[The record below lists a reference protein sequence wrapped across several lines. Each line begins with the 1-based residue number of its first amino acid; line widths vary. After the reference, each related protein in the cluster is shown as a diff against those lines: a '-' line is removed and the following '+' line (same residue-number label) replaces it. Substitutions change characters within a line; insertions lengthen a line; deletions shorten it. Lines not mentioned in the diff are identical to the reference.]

1 MTDFTGG
8 GIPNLDYDKDD
19 VTIFNDTTEFT
30 NDVFVYGKLYAEF
43 GGDVQSF
50 STAGVERVRI
60 DKDGQ
65 VTINSGD
72 LLIKDNHKLDI
83 NNGALEFRGNNGG
96 NAFITSTVGNLYI
109 FTLDTGG
116 DINNYAASNFSVFT
130 NFNSERFTIDSGGQV
145 IFKPMTE
152 TERDALTAV
161 AGGVI
166 YNSTT
171 NKLQCYNG
179 TTWNN
184 LFWLTIFIHML

>member
-30 NDVFVYGKLYAEF
+30 SDVFVYGKLYAEF

-60 DKDGQ
+60 DKEGQ
-65 VTINSGD
+65 VTMSGD
-72 LLIKDNHKLDI
+72 VLIKDNKKLDI

-96 NAFITSTVGNLYI
+96 NGFITNTVGNLYI

-116 DINNYAASNFSVFT
+116 NINNYAASNFRVFT
-130 NFNSERFTIDSGGQV
+130 NFTSERFTIDSGGQV

-152 TERDALTAV
+152 TERDALTAQ

-184 LFWLTIFIHML
+184 LF

>member
-1 MTDFTGG
+1 MTNFTGG

-60 DKDGQ
+60 DKEGQ

-96 NAFITSTVGNLYI
+96 NSFITSTVGNLYL

-116 DINNYAASNFSVFT
+116 DISNYAASNFRVFT
-130 NFNSERFTIDSGGQV
+130 NFTSERFTIDSGGQV

-152 TERDALTAV
+152 TERDALTAQ

-184 LFWLTIFIHML
+184 LF

>member
-184 LFWLTIFIHML
+184 LF

>member
-1 MTDFTGG
+1 MSDFKGG
-8 GIPNLDYDKDD
+8 GINTTDYDSYNTKYI
-19 VTIFNDTTEFT
+19 TQKTEFT
-30 NDVFVYGKLYAEF
+30 DDVYVFGKLYAEF

-60 DKDGQ
+60 DKEGQ

-96 NAFITSTVGNLYI
+96 NAFITSTVGNLYL

-116 DINNYAASNFSVFT
+116 DISNYAASNFSVFT
-130 NFNSERFTIDSGGQV
+130 NFTSERFTIDSGGQV
-145 IFKPMTE
+145 IFKPMTQ
-152 TERDALTAV
+152 TERDALTAQ

-184 LFWLTIFIHML
+184 LF

>member
-30 NDVFVYGKLYAEF
+30 SDVFVYGKLYAEF

-60 DKDGQ
+60 DEEGQ
-65 VTINSGD
+65 VTMSGD
-72 LLIKDNHKLDI
+72 VLIKDNKKLDI

-96 NAFITSTVGNLYI
+96 NGFITNTVGNLYI

-116 DINNYAASNFSVFT
+116 NINNNAASNFSVFT
-130 NFNSERFTIDSGGQV
+130 DFTSERFTIDSGGQV
-145 IFKPMTE
+145 IFKPMSQTD
-152 TERDALTAV
+152 RDALTPV

-184 LFWLTIFIHML
+184 LF

>member
-30 NDVFVYGKLYAEF
+30 SDVFVYGKLYAEF

-60 DKDGQ
+60 DKEGQ

-83 NNGALEFRGNNGG
+83 NNLSL
-96 NAFITSTVGNLYI
+96 IHI
-109 FTLDTGG
+109 
-116 DINNYAASNFSVFT
+116 
-130 NFNSERFTIDSGGQV
+130 SEPTR
-145 IFKPMTE
+145 
-152 TERDALTAV
+152 L
-161 AGGVI
+161 
-166 YNSTT
+166 
-171 NKLQCYNG
+171 
-179 TTWNN
+179 
-184 LFWLTIFIHML
+184 

>member
-30 NDVFVYGKLYAEF
+30 SDVFVYGKLYAEF

-60 DKDGQ
+60 DKEGQ
-65 VTINSGD
+65 VTMSGD
-72 LLIKDNHKLDI
+72 VLIKDNKKLDI

-96 NAFITSTVGNLYI
+96 NGFITNTVGNLYI

-116 DINNYAASNFSVFT
+116 NINNYAASNFSVFT
-130 NFNSERFTIDSGGQV
+130 NFSVERFTIDSDGQV
-145 IFKPMTE
+145 IFKPMTQ
-152 TERDALTAV
+152 TERDALTPV

-179 TTWNN
+179 TIWNN
-184 LFWLTIFIHML
+184 LF

>member
-30 NDVFVYGKLYAEF
+30 SDVFVYGKLYAEF

-116 DINNYAASNFSVFT
+116 DINNYAASNFRVFT
-130 NFNSERFTIDSGGQV
+130 NFTSERFTIDSGGQV

-152 TERDALTAV
+152 TERDALTAQ

-184 LFWLTIFIHML
+184 LF

>member
-30 NDVFVYGKLYAEF
+30 SDVFVYGKLYAEF

-60 DKDGQ
+60 DKEGQ
-65 VTINSGD
+65 VTMSGD
-72 LLIKDNHKLDI
+72 VLIKDNKKLDI

-96 NAFITSTVGNLYI
+96 NGFITNTVGNLYI

-130 NFNSERFTIDSGGQV
+130 NFSVERFTIDSDGQV
-145 IFKPMTE
+145 IFKPMTQ
-152 TERDALTAV
+152 TERDALTPV

-184 LFWLTIFIHML
+184 LF

>member
-1 MTDFTGG
+1 MTDFKSG
-8 GIPNLDYDKDD
+8 GIPTPDYDSDD
-19 VTIFNDTTEFT
+19 VNYVSEKTEFT
-30 NDVFVYGKLYAEF
+30 NDVFVYGKLYADL
-43 GGDVQSF
+43 GGDVQTF

-60 DKDGQ
+60 DKEGQ

-83 NNGALEFRGNNGG
+83 NNGALELRGNNGG
-96 NAFITSTVGNLYI
+96 NAFITSTVGNLYL

-116 DINNYAASNFSVFT
+116 DISNYAASNFRVFT
-130 NFNSERFTIDSGGQV
+130 NFTSERFTIDSGGQV

-152 TERDALTAV
+152 TERDALTAQ

-184 LFWLTIFIHML
+184 LF

>member
-30 NDVFVYGKLYAEF
+30 SDVFVYGKLYAEF

-60 DKDGQ
+60 DKEGQ
-65 VTINSGD
+65 VTMSGD
-72 LLIKDNHKLDI
+72 VLIKDNKKLDI

-96 NAFITSTVGNLYI
+96 NGFITNTVGNLYI

-116 DINNYAASNFSVFT
+116 NINNYAASNFSVFT
-130 NFNSERFTIDSGGQV
+130 NFSVERFTIDSDGQV
-145 IFKPMTE
+145 IFKPMTQ
-152 TERDALTAV
+152 TERDALTPV

-184 LFWLTIFIHML
+184 LF

>member
-30 NDVFVYGKLYAEF
+30 NDVFVYGKLYADL

-60 DKDGQ
+60 DKEGQ
-65 VTINSGD
+65 VTMSGD
-72 LLIKDNHKLDI
+72 VLIKDNKKLDI

-96 NAFITSTVGNLYI
+96 NGFITNTVGNLYI

-116 DINNYAASNFSVFT
+116 NINNYAASNFSVFT
-130 NFNSERFTIDSGGQV
+130 NFSVERFTIDSDGQV
-145 IFKPMTE
+145 IFKPMTQ
-152 TERDALTAV
+152 TERDALTPV

-184 LFWLTIFIHML
+184 LF

>member
-30 NDVFVYGKLYAEF
+30 SDVFVYGKLYAEF

-60 DKDGQ
+60 DKEGQ
-65 VTINSGD
+65 VTMSGD
-72 LLIKDNHKLDI
+72 VLIKDNHKLDI
-83 NNGALEFRGNNGG
+83 NNGALELRGNNGG
-96 NAFITSTVGNLYI
+96 NAFITSTVGNLYL

-116 DINNYAASNFSVFT
+116 DISNYAASNFRVFT
-130 NFNSERFTIDSGGQV
+130 NFTSERFTIDSGGQV
-145 IFKPMTE
+145 IFKPMSQTD
-152 TERDALTAV
+152 RDALTPV

-184 LFWLTIFIHML
+184 LF